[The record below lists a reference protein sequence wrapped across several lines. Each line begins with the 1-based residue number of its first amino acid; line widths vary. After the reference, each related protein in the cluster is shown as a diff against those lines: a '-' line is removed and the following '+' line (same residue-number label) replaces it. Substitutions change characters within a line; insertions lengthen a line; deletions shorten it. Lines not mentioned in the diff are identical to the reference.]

1 MNKIF
6 TKAAMAVSIAA
17 ASFTSFLVSAE
28 TANVVASVQV
38 KNTFDFAAGD
48 PMNFGVIRVT
58 NGGDAADFASV
69 ILPPLA
75 GSNPGYIATA
85 GTTNTDAVISVLD
98 STDFAPATFTISGAS
113 NFTDIV
119 IQTIADVTMTTQ
131 DAAPG
136 GPGFTLSDFK
146 YYVVDGTNDGDTGE
160 IDGSASIVTTDIDG
174 AATFSVGATLTT
186 DKAVFTQYGDVA
198 YTGDVAVTVEY
209 Q

>member
-1 MNKIF
+1 MNKRFIK
-6 TKAAMAVSIAA
+6 TAMAVTIAA
-17 ASFTSFLVSAE
+17 ASFTSFVVSAE

-38 KNTFDFAAGD
+38 KNTFDFTAGD

-69 ILPPLA
+69 VLPPLA
-75 GSNPGYIATA
+75 GSNPSYIATA

-119 IQTIADVTMTTQ
+119 IQTITDVTMTTQ

-136 GPGFTLSDFK
+136 GPGFTLSDFT
-146 YYVVDGTNDGDTGE
+146 YYVVDGTNDGDTGD
-160 IDGSASIVTTDIDG
+160 IDGSASLVTTDIDG
-174 AATFSVGATLTT
+174 SATFSVGATLTT